1 MNVVKEY
8 VKSHT
13 SRALLRSVRQV
24 GEELRIYRRHRLAV
38 RKARRSLRGLP
49 LKLNL
54 GCGPNSKP
62 GWLNI
67 DLFHSGADLQ
77 LDLREPWP
85 FPDGSVAYI
94 YSEHVFE
101 HFEFYEEVPHVLSES
116 LRVLQAEGVFDVGVP
131 DTEWALRAYGNPD
144 HDYWRSTHLWH
155 PNTCETQLDHINHHF
170 RQRGEH
176 KYMWDEETLRRSL
189 QRSGFVC
196 IARRPFDATLD
207 SESRRIGTMYMRAIK
222 PRPVPAPDRATAV
235 R

>member
-8 VKSHT
+8 VRSHT
-13 SRALLRSVRQV
+13 SVALFRSIRQV
-24 GEELRIYRRHRLAV
+24 REEWRIFRRHRLAAK
-38 RKARRSLRGLP
+38 KACQSLQSLP
-49 LKLNL
+49 LKLQL

-62 GWLNI
+62 GWVNI

-77 LDLREPWP
+77 LDLRERWP

-101 HFEFYEEVPHVLSES
+101 HFEFHEEVPHVLAES
-116 LRVLQAEGVFDVGVP
+116 LRVLQTEGVFDVGVP
-131 DTEWALRAYGNPD
+131 DSEWVLSAYGNPD
-144 HDYWRSTHLWH
+144 REYWRLTHLWH
-155 PNTCETQLDHINHHF
+155 PNTCETQLDHINYHC

-176 KYMWDEETLRRSL
+176 KYSWDEETLRRTL
-189 QRSGFVC
+189 QRSGFAC
-196 IARRPFDATLD
+196 IARRPYNPTLD
-207 SESRRIGTMYMRAIK
+207 SESRRIGTLYMRAIK